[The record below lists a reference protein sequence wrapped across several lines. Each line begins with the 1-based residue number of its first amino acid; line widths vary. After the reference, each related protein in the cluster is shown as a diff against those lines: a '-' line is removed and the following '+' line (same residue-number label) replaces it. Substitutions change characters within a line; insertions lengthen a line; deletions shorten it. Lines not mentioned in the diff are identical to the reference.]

1 MKLLKEEVPHNLAVR
16 VDEIKHKS
24 ESVMIRATIIVDK
37 DSHKGIVIGKEGKRI
52 KSIGTRAR
60 KELEEY
66 FQKRIFLELFVSVK
80 EDWLNNPRILK
91 ELGYK

>member
-24 ESVMIRATIIVDK
+24 ESVMIHATIIVDR
-37 DSHKGIVIGKEGKRI
+37 DSHKGIVIGKDGKRI
-52 KSIGTRAR
+52 KAIGTMAR

-66 FQKRIFLELFVSVK
+66 FNKRIFLELFVSVK